1 MKKRIW
7 IIIAAVV
14 IIAVIALIAV
24 NNSKNKAAAAS
35 AFQTV
40 AVEKGV
46 LTGTVGATGSVRAN
60 QSAILIWETSGTVG
74 KVLTKIDQQVKK
86 DQFLAELEKT
96 SLAQNVILAEAD
108 LVTAQKALDEL
119 MSSNVASAQALLA
132 VDDAQE
138 VYDKAL
144 DYREGLD
151 QELEGYKLKKTRYG
165 YYPIKIKYYADQ
177 ATIDEADAKLAVAEA
192 KLNDAKREL
201 ERLKDGPDTRDIAA
215 AMARVAAAQAAMD
228 LGKIKAPFDG
238 TITDDPVKTGDV
250 VSAGTT
256 AFRVDDLSHL
266 YVDVLVSEVDINRV
280 KVGQKATLTFD
291 AILGKEYEGK
301 VTEVARVGSVAT
313 NVVNFKVTVELL
325 NPDED
330 VRSNMTAAVNII
342 IAELSD
348 VILIPNRAVRSVD
361 GNRVVYVLKDGK
373 PEQVT
378 ITLGATSDAYSEMA
392 TGEIKTGDLIILNPP
407 NVSQGNMMFGPGG
420 R

>member
-1 MKKRIW
+1 
-7 IIIAAVV
+7 
-14 IIAVIALIAV
+14 
-24 NNSKNKAAAAS
+24 
-35 AFQTV
+35 
-40 AVEKGV
+40 
-46 LTGTVGATGSVRAN
+46 
-60 QSAILIWETSGTVG
+60 
-74 KVLTKIDQQVKK
+74 
-86 DQFLAELEKT
+86 
-96 SLAQNVILAEAD
+96 
-108 LVTAQKALDEL
+108 
-119 MSSNVASAQALLA
+119 
-132 VDDAQE
+132 
-138 VYDKAL
+138 
-144 DYREGLD
+144 
-151 QELEGYKLKKTRYG
+151 
-165 YYPIKIKYYADQ
+165 
-177 ATIDEADAKLAVAEA
+177 
-192 KLNDAKREL
+192 
-201 ERLKDGPDTRDIAA
+201 
-215 AMARVAAAQAAMD
+215 
-228 LGKIKAPFDG
+228 
-238 TITDDPVKTGDV
+238 
-250 VSAGTT
+250 
-256 AFRVDDLSHL
+256 VDDLSHL

-291 AILGKEYEGK
+291 AILGKGYEGK